1 MTERHGTVVQRTT
14 LVSSN
19 LKWSQNMFFKTVS
32 RLRRRQY
39 PVIHT
44 ERLW

>member
-19 LKWSQNMFFKTVS
+19 LKWSQNIYFFKLS
-32 RLRRRQY
+32 LDYDGDNIQ
-39 PVIHT
+39 
-44 ERLW
+44 